1 MCFYSTYSVYS
12 IWIALIVYFYTD
24 SLESSNNTHTYL
36 HRMQTYGRQAYED
49 YSGVVCMACAN
60 LYAFY

>member
-1 MCFYSTYSVYS
+1 
-12 IWIALIVYFYTD
+12 VYFYTD